1 MKFDC
6 SKSLCFFPFM
16 TCNWGGRGGGAVR
29 TEDEEGLNKSKETL
43 QTPMLFF
50 LALLTRIVLGEKKGG
65 GGSGGYK

>member
-1 MKFDC
+1 M
-6 SKSLCFFPFM
+6 
-16 TCNWGGRGGGAVR
+16 GGGAVR

-50 LALLTRIVLGEKKGG
+50 WALITRIVLGEKKGG